1 MLTYATGSTTS
12 SLATAAAATSAS
24 TSLAAAAAVEGLP
37 LPHAQAIE
45 ASAPHAQAIEASAP
59 HAQALDFG
67 DAAARG
73 EAEGGVRDIR
83 EFCEACGLVKV
94 CSRMLTYAHVCSR
107 ELTCADEFGSMWG

>member
-1 MLTYATGSTTS
+1 M
-12 SLATAAAATSAS
+12 
-24 TSLAAAAAVEGLP
+24 SLAAAAVAEGLP

-94 CSRMLTYAHVCSR
+94 CSRMLTYAHVWSR